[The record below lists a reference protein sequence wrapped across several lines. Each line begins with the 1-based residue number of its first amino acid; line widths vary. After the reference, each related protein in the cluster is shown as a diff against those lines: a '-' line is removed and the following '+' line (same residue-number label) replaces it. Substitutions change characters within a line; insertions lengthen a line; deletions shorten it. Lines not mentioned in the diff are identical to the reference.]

1 MVPMALSTPYK
12 IAGGMVILAVV
23 WFGGN
28 TLVKGVTGVDR
39 DNPDQVA
46 DDDGVFT
53 VMTSRTASR
62 EWQESVSVRGRTK
75 AFRKVTVRTETAGTV
90 SETPTSIGSKVNK
103 GDTLC
108 RLRIDARQSQLDQ
121 ARASLAKAKLDYN
134 AASELMK
141 EGLGSENAV
150 AAAKAARDLSQAG
163 VLQAQIAVQ
172 QTIVSAPFDGTFDQR
187 MVEAGDYV
195 KVGDPCGVLIQRDPF
210 LIVGAISEREVGK
223 IAPGDRGVATLATGE
238 IVEGKVKFVAS
249 SADPSTRTFDVEL
262 EVPNSEGTLRDG
274 VTAEFQITAQRRN
287 AHLVKRSALV
297 LDANE
302 RIGVRVVDENSL
314 VQFIPVNLLG
324 ESRTGI
330 FVDGLSDAV
339 ELITRGQE
347 YVKAGQRVKVARDEQ
362 APSTVNEGVQ

>member
-1 MVPMALSTPYK
+1 M
-12 IAGGMVILAVV
+12 
-23 WFGGN
+23 
-28 TLVKGVTGVDR
+28 
-39 DNPDQVA
+39 
-46 DDDGVFT
+46 
-53 VMTSRTASR
+53 
-62 EWQESVSVRGRTK
+62 
-75 AFRKVTVRTETAGTV
+75 
-90 SETPTSIGSKVNK
+90 
-103 GDTLC
+103 
-108 RLRIDARQSQLDQ
+108 
-121 ARASLAKAKLDYN
+121 
-134 AASELMK
+134 
-141 EGLGSENAV
+141 
-150 AAAKAARDLSQAG
+150 
-163 VLQAQIAVQ
+163 
-172 QTIVSAPFDGTFDQR
+172 
-187 MVEAGDYV
+187 
-195 KVGDPCGVLIQRDPF
+195 
-210 LIVGAISEREVGK
+210 IVGAISEREVGK